1 LRELPRGTPAANLSV
16 GCEVEAKTIRE
27 TTARLKALRWL
38 KKRPRRKPF
47 EG

>member
-1 LRELPRGTPAANLSV
+1 V
-16 GCEVEAKTIRE
+16 GYDVEAKIIRE

-47 EG
+47 EW